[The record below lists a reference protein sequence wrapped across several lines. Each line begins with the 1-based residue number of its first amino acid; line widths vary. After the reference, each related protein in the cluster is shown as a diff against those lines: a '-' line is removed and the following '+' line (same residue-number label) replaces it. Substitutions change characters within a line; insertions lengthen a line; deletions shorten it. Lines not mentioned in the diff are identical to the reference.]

1 MKKAKSK
8 MELLSCFKRL
18 NIFCLISLL
27 IAMAVIIW
35 VVSNPSINI
44 PMVQEQLNAVV
55 IAPAVGSTQMM
66 PTAIIAIAIIVI
78 LIVTSIILSM
88 RGE

>member
-8 MELLSCFKRL
+8 MEFLSCFKHINL
-18 NIFCLISLL
+18 FCLISLL
-27 IAMAVIIW
+27 IAMAAIIGI
-35 VVSNPSINI
+35 VSTQSLNLPII
-44 PMVQEQLNAVV
+44 QEQLNAVV